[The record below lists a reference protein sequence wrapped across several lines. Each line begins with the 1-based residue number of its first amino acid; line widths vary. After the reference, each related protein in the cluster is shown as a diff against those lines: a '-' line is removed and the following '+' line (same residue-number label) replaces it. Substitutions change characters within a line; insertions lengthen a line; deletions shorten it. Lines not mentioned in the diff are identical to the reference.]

1 MNELDFSKLD
11 EENKKDFEQ
20 YYLEFYKNC
29 VVQIKKKM
37 VEMDVT
43 QKEIEEITGLKQPVI
58 SRLLNM
64 DVIPRLDTLLKVTC
78 ALGIDIELK

>member
-1 MNELDFSKLD
+1 
-11 EENKKDFEQ
+11 
-20 YYLEFYKNC
+20 
-29 VVQIKKKM
+29 M
-37 VEMDVT
+37 VELDVT